1 MRDLLMGIRDARR
14 LGLVEAAQRGEITS
28 RQGAEALGLSTRQ
41 FKRLRRRVATE
52 GAAGLRHRGF
62 GRRSPRRLG
71 ESLRAKVVAWL
82 KHPLVRLNDCHL
94 SDLMIEEKDPVSPAT
109 VRRIRLELGLSA
121 KQGRRP
127 AQHRRRREP
136 EAQEG
141 SLLLIDGSP
150 FRWLGDDQPS
160 LTLIGTVD
168 DATGAILS
176 LRLRPGEDLHGYTL
190 VLQDVLLAHGVPR
203 AFYGDHTSIAV
214 RNDDHWSLAEQLAG
228 RQLPPQFGRM
238 LDELGIRFIAAH
250 SPEAKG
256 RIERLWRTLQDRLAS
271 ELALAGIVTLEAA
284 QTFLV
289 GFIRRFNRRF
299 ARRPK
304 QARPAWLRVPRQI
317 ERILACRYHRVVARD
332 NTVRLLGRVLQIPPG
347 PHRRSYHRCR
357 VELRELLDGRCLVL
371 YQGQVLLEE
380 PAPAG
385 PFTLLS
391 REAGPKNGVLRSQ
404 AYTVTR
410 REPVRT
416 VTPGHP
422 PTFVSIRA
430 GHRPA
435 KQHPWKRRPFK
446 PQLPPARVAAQSG

>member
-1 MRDLLMGIRDARR
+1 MGIRDARR

-28 RQGAEALGLSTRQ
+28 RQGAEALRISTRQ
-41 FKRLRRRVATE
+41 FKRLRRRVAAE
-52 GAAGLRHRGF
+52 GAAGLRHRGY
-62 GRRSPRRLG
+62 GRRSPRRLD
-71 ESLRAKVVAWL
+71 ESLRARVVEWL
-82 KHPLVRLNDCHL
+82 THPRVRLNDCHV
-94 SDLMIEEKDPVSPAT
+94 SDLMTEENRPVSPAT
-109 VRRIRLELGLSA
+109 VRRIRIELGLAA

-141 SLLLIDGSP
+141 GLLLIDGSP
-150 FRWLGDDQPS
+150 FRWLGDDQPP

-176 LRLRPGEDLHGYTL
+176 LRLRPSEDLHGYTQ

-238 LDELGIRFIAAH
+238 LEELGIRYLAAH

-256 RIERLWRTLQDRLAS
+256 RIERLWRTLQDRLAA
-271 ELALAGIVTLEAA
+271 ELALAGIGTCEAA
-284 QTFLV
+284 EAYLP
-289 GFIRRFNRRF
+289 GFSRRFNRRF

-304 QARPAWLRVPRQI
+304 QARPAWLRLPRQV
-317 ERILACRYHRVVARD
+317 ERILACRYDRVVARD
-332 NTVRLLGRVLQIPPG
+332 NTLRLLGRVLQIPPG

-357 VELRELLDGRCLVL
+357 VELRELLDGRCLVF
-371 YQGQVLLEE
+371 YQDRLLLEE

-385 PFTLLS
+385 PFTLRS
-391 REAGPKNGVLRSQ
+391 REAGRKNGVLRSQ

-410 REPVRT
+410 REPVRP
-416 VTPGHP
+416 VTPSHP
-422 PTFVSIRA
+422 PSFVSIRTA
-430 GHRPA
+430 HRPA
-435 KQHPWKRRPFK
+435 PQHPWRRPFK
-446 PQLPPARVAAQSG
+446 PQLPPAKVAAQPG

>member
-1 MRDLLMGIRDARR
+1 MGIRDARR

-28 RQGAEALGLSTRQ
+28 RQGAEALRISTRQ
-41 FKRLRRRVATE
+41 FKRLRQRVAAE
-52 GAAGLRHRGF
+52 GAAGLRHRGQ
-62 GRRSPRRLG
+62 GRRSPHRLD
-71 ESLRAKVVAWL
+71 ESLRAQVVAWL
-82 KHPLVRLNDCHL
+82 THPRVRLNDCHV
-94 SDLMIEEKDPVSPAT
+94 SDLMAEAERPVSPAT
-109 VRRIRLELGLSA
+109 VRRIRLDLGLAA
-121 KQGRRP
+121 KQGRRA

-150 FRWLGDDQPS
+150 FRWLGDDQPPV
-160 LTLIGTVD
+160 TLIGTVD

-176 LRLRPGEDLHGYTL
+176 LRLRPGEDLHGYVQ
-190 VLQDVLLAHGVPR
+190 VLRDVLLAHGVPR

-238 LDELGIRFIAAH
+238 LEELGIRYQAAH

-256 RIERLWRTLQDRLAS
+256 RIERLWRTLQDRLAA
-271 ELALAGIVTLEAA
+271 ELALAGIGTFETAEA
-284 QTFLV
+284 FLPD
-289 GFIRRFNRRF
+289 FTWRFNRRF

-304 QARPAWLRVPRQI
+304 QARPAWLRVPRQV
-317 ERILACRYHRVVARD
+317 ERILACRYDRVVARD
-332 NTVRLLGRVLQIPPG
+332 NTLRLLGRVLQIAPG

-371 YQGQVLLEE
+371 YQDRLLLEE

-385 PFTLLS
+385 PFTLVS
-391 REAGPKNGVLRSQ
+391 REAGRKNGVLRSQ
-404 AYTVTR
+404 AYTVTC

-416 VTPGHP
+416 VAPGHP
-422 PTFVSIRA
+422 PSFASVRTP
-430 GHRPA
+430 HRPPS
-435 KQHPWKRRPFK
+435 KHPWRRPFK
-446 PQLPPARVAAQSG
+446 PQLPAAKAAAQPG